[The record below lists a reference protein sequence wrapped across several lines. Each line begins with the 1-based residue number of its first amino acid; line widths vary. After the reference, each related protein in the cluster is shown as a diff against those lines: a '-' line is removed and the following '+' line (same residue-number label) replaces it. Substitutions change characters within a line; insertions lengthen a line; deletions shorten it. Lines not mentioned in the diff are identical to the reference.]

1 MAMNGNGKALDAN
14 SLPVKEYDGIIIGG
28 GGSGLMSSLQLAQ
41 SGMNTAVI
49 SKVFPTRSHT
59 VSAQGGITCAIASA
73 DPNDDWRWHMYDTV
87 KGSDFIGDQ
96 DSIEYMCQE
105 GPATVFELENMGLPF
120 SRTEE
125 GKIYQRAFGGQSKD
139 YGKGGQAERTCAAA
153 DRTGHALL
161 HTLYQAN
168 VKAGTNF
175 LSEWFAVDLVLNSE
189 DQVTG
194 VIAFEIESGEAYF
207 LKAKATVL
215 ATGGAG
221 RIYKSTT
228 NALINTGDGTGMA
241 LRAGLAVQDMEMWQ
255 FHPTGIHGAGTLV
268 TEGCRGEGGYLINKD
283 GERFMERYAPN
294 AKDLASRDVVAR
306 SMMLEIIEGR
316 GCGPEADHC
325 FLKLDHLGADLLHKR
340 LPGITELSKTFAGI
354 DPAEHPIPVVPTCHY
369 AMGGIPTNVNG
380 QVITQKADGSDSL
393 VEGLYAAGEAACVSV
408 HGGNRLGGNSLLDLV
423 VFGRSAGLHIEE
435 SFKKGIDIKDPSKE
449 DINKALR
456 NINRVNISSDGENAS
471 VIKKDLQD
479 IMQTSFGVF
488 RREDNMKSGI
498 KVIEEIRARA
508 ESLHLADKSSRF
520 NTARIEALELLNLL
534 EVAEATA
541 ISANERKESRGAHSR
556 DDYPERDDENW
567 LKHSIYFKGNKEI
580 SKRDVNFRPKIV
592 QAFQPFARTY

>member
-1 MAMNGNGKALDAN
+1 MAMNGKGYLEAS
-14 SLPVKEYDGIIIGG
+14 SLPVKEFDGIIVGG
-28 GGSGLMSSLQLAQ
+28 GGSGLMAGLQLAQ
-41 SGMNTAVI
+41 SGMNTAVV

-168 VKAGTNF
+168 IKAGTNF
-175 LSEWFAVDLVLNSE
+175 LSEWFAVDLVLNDSK
-189 DQVTG
+189 QVTG

-316 GCGPEADHC
+316 GC
-325 FLKLDHLGADLLHKR
+325 LLYTSPSPR
-340 LPGITELSKTFAGI
+340 
-354 DPAEHPIPVVPTCHY
+354 
-369 AMGGIPTNVNG
+369 
-380 QVITQKADGSDSL
+380 DS
-393 VEGLYAAGEAACVSV
+393 
-408 HGGNRLGGNSLLDLV
+408 
-423 VFGRSAGLHIEE
+423 
-435 SFKKGIDIKDPSKE
+435 
-449 DINKALR
+449 
-456 NINRVNISSDGENAS
+456 
-471 VIKKDLQD
+471 
-479 IMQTSFGVF
+479 
-488 RREDNMKSGI
+488 
-498 KVIEEIRARA
+498 
-508 ESLHLADKSSRF
+508 
-520 NTARIEALELLNLL
+520 
-534 EVAEATA
+534 
-541 ISANERKESRGAHSR
+541 
-556 DDYPERDDENW
+556 
-567 LKHSIYFKGNKEI
+567 
-580 SKRDVNFRPKIV
+580 
-592 QAFQPFARTY
+592 